1 MSNRGAVYRACM
13 PRLGAFLAFFAAS
26 ATAVGQTSHAPAPF
40 LPGESMEYAVSYGVI
55 PAGQLTIRV
64 AGLETYQGRSAY
76 HLVSEAKSNR
86 AVSVLYELASSE
98 ESWLD
103 AEGLYSLRYR
113 RVSTENDKTRERDV
127 RFDQQ
132 RHLRIYSDGATSPTS
147 PRAVDQLAMI
157 YYMRTLPIGP
167 GKTFLL
173 QNQADP
179 DDNPVTI
186 RVLKRERIRVPA
198 GSFDTWV
205 VDIEVKTDRGIFKKG
220 GENRVWVTADARRVP
235 VKISSKIGIGS
246 FAAELVDYSRGQPVD
261 SAR

>member
-1 MSNRGAVYRACM
+1 M
-13 PRLGAFLAFFAAS
+13 PRLTAFLALFAAS
-26 ATAVGQTSHAPAPF
+26 ATAAGQTGHAPAPF
-40 LPGESMEYAVSYGVI
+40 HPGERMEYAVSYGRI
-55 PAGQLTIRV
+55 PAGELTIRV
-64 AGLETYQGRSAY
+64 AGLETYEGRSVY

-86 AVSVLYELASSE
+86 AVSLLYELASQE

-103 AEGLYSLRYR
+103 AAGLYSLRYR
-113 RVSTENDKTRERDV
+113 RVSTENDKTREKDV

-132 RHLRIYSDGATSPTS
+132 RHLRIESDGETKPAS

-157 YYMRTLPIGP
+157 YYLRTLSVAP
-167 GKTFLL
+167 GKTFVL

-179 DDNPVTI
+179 DDNPLTVRI
-186 RVLKRERIRVPA
+186 LKRERIKVPA

-205 VDIEVKTDRGIFKKG
+205 VDIEVKTDSGVFKKG
-220 GENRVWVTADARRVP
+220 GENRVWVTADERRVP
-235 VKISSKIGIGS
+235 VKISSKVGIGS